1 MLEIGKS
8 GSVRGVDAL
17 CMAECCD
24 TPQSKEGS
32 NREYK
37 VCLSIRAIVH
47 LLDSPT
53 DENRAILVLLCHS
66 FTASVCGNFARHS
79 LAFSD
84 LFQAS

>member
-47 LLDSPT
+47 LLDSGLELMEWMLSALEVGEFLSCSRSGQIRVP
-53 DENRAILVLLCHS
+53 E
-66 FTASVCGNFARHS
+66 
-79 LAFSD
+79 
-84 LFQAS
+84 

>member
-47 LLDSPT
+47 LLDFSKST
-53 DENRAILVLLCHS
+53 LTFYTHKYLLNIIL
-66 FTASVCGNFARHS
+66 
-79 LAFSD
+79 
-84 LFQAS
+84 